1 MALNIKDEQAHQL
14 AQELAAETG
23 ESMTKAVTEAI
34 RERLQRVRRRH
45 REKPSVQEL
54 LEYGRRCRSYLKG
67 PVPDHAKLLYDKKG
81 MPK

>member
-1 MALNIKDEQAHQL
+1 MALNIKDERTHQL

-23 ESMTKAVTEAI
+23 ESMTKAVTDAI
-34 RERLQRVRRRH
+34 RERLERVRRQH

-67 PVPDHAKLLYDKKG
+67 PVPDHAELLYDEKG